1 MHLHVFGD
9 PINRKTVLV
18 QHFSR
23 LNDPKLIVVPGKR
36 LAG

>member
-18 QHFSR
+18 QHFNR
-23 LNDPKLIVVPGKR
+23 LNDPKLIVMLGQR